1 MLINEYNRSMDY
13 RNSLRTTLYTTR
25 GISLGA
31 IITLIGAIFTQ
42 AILTFWIYI
51 LIPVVLVII
60 YFLAMQVRI
69 NGRLERTENYSN
81 YIQVLLRKYTS
92 QVNPDEKNQ
101 FIPFSFTLNYIK
113 RKDQSL
119 IKCLKEFNTA
129 EPTKYLEYK
138 EIPRKRKIFI
148 PRTILGQFSLLL
160 IVVIVSIILIIFG
173 FISGNL
179 QLPVTIS
186 QGVIIPLI
194 GATVGGMIGILF
206 YFIKKRVQ

>member
-1 MLINEYNRSMDY
+1 MDY

-42 AILTFWIYI
+42 VILTFWIYI
-51 LIPVVLVII
+51 LIPIVLVIT

-69 NGRLERTENYSN
+69 NDRLERTENYSN

-119 IKCLKEFNTA
+119 IRCLKEFNKA
-129 EPTKYLEYK
+129 EPTDYLEYK
-138 EIPRKRKIFI
+138 EIPRKIFI
-148 PRTILGQFSLLL
+148 PWTIFGQVSLFL
-160 IVVIVSIILIIFG
+160 IVVIVIIILIIFA

-179 QLPVTIS
+179 QLPETLS

-194 GATVGGMIGILF
+194 GATVAGMTGILF
-206 YFIKKRVQ
+206 HFIKRRMRIKKREEEVSY